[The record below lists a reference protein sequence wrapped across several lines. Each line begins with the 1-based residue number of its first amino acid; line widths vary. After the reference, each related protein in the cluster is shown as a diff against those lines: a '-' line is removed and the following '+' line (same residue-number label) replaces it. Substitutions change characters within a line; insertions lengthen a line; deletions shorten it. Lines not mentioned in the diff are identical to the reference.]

1 MPKINEFFY
10 SSSDGKSRIH
20 AMEWVPEEVKPVA
33 VLQIAHGVAE
43 YIGRYDAFARYLAD
57 QGIVVVG
64 NDHLG
69 HGQSTTATPVFFG
82 QQDGWTHVVDD
93 IYGLHQRV
101 KKNYPHLPYF
111 LMGHSM
117 GSFLARTYLIRY
129 PGTVDGAIIMGT
141 GWQSGTV
148 VTAGSVVGKCE
159 ANRLGRN
166 GVSPLVNH
174 LGFGP
179 YNKPF
184 APNRTEFDWLS
195 ADTDNVDRYIANPLC
210 GQPTTVGL
218 FLDMLEGFKFNQ
230 NPKNL
235 ARMDKDMP
243 VLFISGA
250 NDPVGEA
257 GKGVRRSCDAF
268 KAAGMKKVSLKLYDG
283 LRHEIL
289 NEQEKETVYADL
301 YQWLHDLI
309 G

>member
-1 MPKINEFFY
+1 MSKINEFFY

-20 AMEWVPEEVKPVA
+20 AMEWVPEDVKPVA

-43 YIGRYDAFARYLAD
+43 YIGRYDAFARYLNEK
-57 QGIVVVG
+57 GIVVVG
-64 NDHLG
+64 NDHIG
-69 HGQSTTATPVFFG
+69 HGQSTATTPVFFG
-82 QQDGWTHVVDD
+82 NENGWTHVVDD
-93 IYGLHQRV
+93 MQGLHQRA

-117 GSFLARTYLIRY
+117 GSFLTRTYLIRY
-129 PGTVDGAIIMGT
+129 PGAVDGVIIMGT
-141 GWQSGTV
+141 GWQSNTV

-195 ADTDNVDRYIANPLC
+195 ADAGNVDRYIADPLC

-218 FLDMLEGFKFNQ
+218 FLDMLGGFKFNQ
-230 NPKNL
+230 DAKNL
-235 ARMDKDMP
+235 AKMDKDTP
-243 VLFISGA
+243 VLFISGGD
-250 NDPVGEA
+250 DPVGEA
-257 GKGVRRSCDAF
+257 GKGVRRSYEAF
-268 KAAGMKKVSLKLYDG
+268 KTAGVKDVSIKLYDG

-301 YQWLHDLI
+301 WQWIQSKL
-309 G
+309 